1 MIHGLND
8 RLRYKMKLR
17 TVIIFVL
24 FACIPGGL
32 IFADEPASSATDT
45 ADNGTISTA
54 PAEQPVSQS
63 PGDTGNNLAGPSEV
77 EMPLGDSYSFIRSIM
92 ALSFVLGLIFLAAYF
107 FKKITGLKSYGGF
120 NSRKNRV
127 VIQQVGT
134 RPLGDKKF
142 LSVIEIQGKHYFIGI
157 TQTSIN
163 MLSEIQ
169 LEPEFHREADE
180 GVDEGGS
187 FASVLHKA
195 KELLNKGKK

>member
-1 MIHGLND
+1 
-8 RLRYKMKLR
+8 MKLR
-17 TVIIFVL
+17 IMIIFIL
-24 FACIPGGL
+24 FAGIPGL
-32 IFADEPASSATDT
+32 LFADGPTVPVEDT
-45 ADNGTISTA
+45 ADSGFVTA
-54 PAEQPVSQS
+54 
-63 PGDTGNNLAGPSEV
+63 GDTGKDLKKPAEL
-77 EMPLGDSYSFIRSIM
+77 EMPMGDSYSFIRSIM

-120 NSRKNRV
+120 NARRNRV

-134 RPLGDKKF
+134 MPLGDKKF

-169 LEPEFHREADE
+169 LEPETVRESVEVTNEA
-180 GVDEGGS
+180 GS

>member
-1 MIHGLND
+1 
-8 RLRYKMKLR
+8 MKLR
-17 TVIIFVL
+17 IIIIFIL
-24 FACIPGGL
+24 FAGITGL
-32 IFADEPASSATDT
+32 MFADGPAVPVEDT
-45 ADNGTISTA
+45 ADSGTVTA
-54 PAEQPVSQS
+54 VPVDQPLSES
-63 PGDTGNNLAGPSEV
+63 AGDIGKDLSKPSELV
-77 EMPLGDSYSFIRSIM
+77 MPMGDSYSFIRSIM

-120 NSRKNRV
+120 NTRRNRV
-127 VIQQVGT
+127 AIQQVGT
-134 RPLGDKKF
+134 MPLGDKKF

-169 LEPEFHREADE
+169 LEPETVREPVEEANE
-180 GVDEGGS
+180 AGS